1 VETFEQ
7 RLRDL
12 GLSRDEWQQLKV
24 VVLESSYGHTM
35 RIPEALAT
43 HEVAVL
49 VAEYQRTGN
58 RKALHKAAA
67 RLVGSSDTPFLALD
81 KS

>member
-1 VETFEQ
+1 MDTFEQ
-7 RLRDL
+7 HLRDL
-12 GLSRDEWQQLKV
+12 GLSRHEWQQLKV
-24 VVLESSYGHTM
+24 VVLESSYGHSM
-35 RIPEALAT
+35 QIPELLAT

-58 RKALHKAAA
+58 RKALDKAAA
-67 RLVGSSDTPFLALD
+67 RLVGASDSPFLALD